1 MNRNLIIGAA
11 CFALASL
18 VGLYSDAWAED
29 VGHVEMQQHTPQDF
43 YLPLLNSE
51 RADPNSPLW
60 AYIAGVVSGANIGA
74 VLASGQPIACQMHS
88 LTDIDATANLILEY
102 LVATNMVGDERASLE
117 IAAVGAFTWA
127 YPCGVE
133 L

>member
-29 VGHVEMQQHTPQDF
+29 VGHVEMQQHTPQEF

-102 LVATNMVGDERASLE
+102 LVAANLVGDERASLE

-127 YPCGVE
+127 YPCGVT

>member
-1 MNRNLIIGAA
+1 MNRNFIIGAA

-29 VGHVEMQQHTPQDF
+29 VAHVEMQQHTPQDF

-51 RADPNSPLW
+51 RADPNSPIW

-102 LVATNMVGDERASLE
+102 LVAANLVGDERASLE

-127 YPCGVE
+127 YPCGVT

>member
-1 MNRNLIIGAA
+1 M
-11 CFALASL
+11 
-18 VGLYSDAWAED
+18 
-29 VGHVEMQQHTPQDF
+29 
-43 YLPLLNSE
+43 LNIYHEKNVVLTGKEIMSK
-51 RADPNSPLW
+51 AT
-60 AYIAGVVSGANIGA
+60 AAGVVSGANIGA
-74 VLASGQPIACQMHS
+74 VLASGRPIACQMHS

-102 LVATNMVGDERASLE
+102 LVAANLVGDERASLE

>member
-1 MNRNLIIGAA
+1 MNRHFVIGAA

-18 VGLYSDAWAED
+18 VGLYSDVWAED

-43 YLPLLNSE
+43 YLPLLTSE